1 MHGVAS
7 GEPGISHFRASS
19 TTETATGPGRAAS
32 QGSYGPGVVR
42 RKVYTKAGDEGTTGL
57 FHGGRVAKDSVLP
70 TAYGSV
76 DEAQAVLGLARVHAV
91 GELDRLLTGVMQDL
105 WVLMAELATLP
116 ANRSKLE
123 AGSTAVSAAM
133 VERLERHI
141 DALDELFD
149 PPTEFVVPGGNVTA
163 AWLDL
168 ARTVV
173 RRAERH
179 SIAAAPPPSLV
190 VPYLNRLSDLLWTMA
205 RWQEAA
211 DGSTR
216 RVRDV
221 AEQGDDR
228 QTGRL

>member
-1 MHGVAS
+1 M
-7 GEPGISHFRASS
+7 
-19 TTETATGPGRAAS
+19 
-32 QGSYGPGVVR
+32 R
-42 RKVYTKAGDEGTTGL
+42 RKVYTKAGDDGTTGL
-57 FHGGRVAKDSVLP
+57 FHGGRVAKDSELP

-76 DEAQAVLGLARVHAV
+76 DEAQAVLGLARAHAV
-91 GELDRLLTGVMQDL
+91 GELERVLVAVMQDL

-123 AGSTAVSAAM
+123 PGTTAVSTPM

-141 DALDELFD
+141 DDLDEQFD

-179 SIAAAPPPSLV
+179 SLAAAPPPSLV

-211 DGSTR
+211 DGSTL

-221 AEQGDDR
+221 ADGAADG
-228 QTGRL
+228 QTGDV

>member
-1 MHGVAS
+1 M
-7 GEPGISHFRASS
+7 
-19 TTETATGPGRAAS
+19 
-32 QGSYGPGVVR
+32 R
-42 RKVYTKAGDEGTTGL
+42 RKVYTKAGDDGTTGL
-57 FHGGRVAKDSVLP
+57 LYGGRVAKDSELP

-76 DEAQAVLGLARVHAV
+76 DEAQAVLGLARAHAV
-91 GELDRLLTGVMQDL
+91 GEVERVLVAVMQDL

-123 AGSTAVSAAM
+123 PGTTAVSIPM

-141 DALDELFD
+141 DDLDEQFD

-179 SIAAAPPPSLV
+179 SLAAAPPPSLA

-211 DGSTR
+211 DGSTL

-221 AEQGDDR
+221 AGGAADG
-228 QTGRL
+228 QTDAV